1 VNLEQLTELGG
12 VVPGDLVPQDV
23 TWARIDDKT
32 GEEVSDTFKVFVR
45 RLAYI
50 DQERMFRMAGLF
62 DKIDPEDPDAEALVN
77 EVEQK
82 SINAALI
89 ATAIRLGDE
98 GEQTM
103 SYEQA
108 CCLRPDLAQ
117 VFMSAINHVNP
128 VPSKKKARSRRSNLA
143 RAGVKRNRRQND
155 SGSQAQSDAG

>member
-23 TWARIDDKT
+23 TWNRIDDNT

-50 DQERMFRMAGLF
+50 DQERMFRMAGLY
-62 DKIDPEDPDAEALVN
+62 DKVDPDNPDAEALLN

-98 GEQTM
+98 GEETM
-103 SYEQA
+103 PYETA
-108 CCLRPDLAQ
+108 CSLKPSLAQ
-117 VFMSAINHVNP
+117 AFIEAVHKVNHAP
-128 VPSKKKARSRRSNLA
+128 RKKKARSPRSNLA
-143 RAGVKRNRRQND
+143 RAGAQR
-155 SGSQAQSDAG
+155 SGREDDRGSKAESDAS